1 MISPAQQVFAEDL
14 TMAQE
19 LKTQTPTPPVTP
31 TPPPRMTY
39 EEFLEW
45 GDGIRAE
52 WVDGE
57 VIVMSPASNPHQSLM
72 VFLGA
77 LLLHFVEANQL
88 GRIFLPP
95 FQMKLSTRP
104 SGREP
109 DLLFISKAKLSNLK
123 QNYLDGPADM
133 VVEIVSPDSQAR
145 DRGDKFYE
153 YEEAGIPEYWILDQS
168 RRRAEFYQFEGER
181 TYKLIDPDEN
191 GVYRSKVLEGLW
203 LKVDWLWQDPLPT
216 LMSVLKEWGL
226 VQ

>member
-1 MISPAQQVFAEDL
+1 
-14 TMAQE
+14 
-19 LKTQTPTPPVTP
+19 
-31 TPPPRMTY
+31 MTY

-45 GDGIRAE
+45 ADGIRAE

-57 VIVMSPASNPHQSLM
+57 VIVMSPASEPHQDLGGFLSSL
-72 VFLGA
+72 LR
-77 LLLHFVEANQL
+77 HFVEAYGL
-88 GRIFLPP
+88 GRILIPP
-95 FQMKLSTRP
+95 FQMKLSSRP

-109 DLLFISKAKLSNLK
+109 DLLFISKDKLDRLK
-123 QNYLDGPADM
+123 RTYLDGPADL

-153 YEEAGIPEYWILDQS
+153 YEEAGVLEYWILDQT
-168 RRRAEFYQFEGER
+168 RKRAEFYQLGDGTF
-181 TYKLIDPDEN
+181 KLIDPDEN

-226 VQ
+226 VK

>member
-1 MISPAQQVFAEDL
+1 
-14 TMAQE
+14 MAQE
-19 LKTQTPTPPVTP
+19 IKTQTPTPPVTP
-31 TPPPRMTY
+31 APPLRMTF

-45 GDGIRAE
+45 ADGIRAE

-57 VIVMSPASNPHQSLM
+57 VIVMSPSSGPHQSLM

-77 LLLHFVEANQL
+77 LLLHFVEARQL

-109 DLLFISKAKLSNLK
+109 DLLFISKDKLNRLK
-123 QNYLDGPADM
+123 RTYLDGPADM
-133 VVEIVSPDSQAR
+133 VVEIVSPESQAR

-153 YEEAGIPEYWILDQS
+153 YEEAGILEYWILDQN
-168 RRRAEFYQFEGER
+168 RKRAEFYHLGDDGTF
-181 TYKLIDPDEN
+181 KLIDSDEN
-191 GVYRSKVLEGLW
+191 GVYRSKTLEGLW

-226 VQ
+226 VK